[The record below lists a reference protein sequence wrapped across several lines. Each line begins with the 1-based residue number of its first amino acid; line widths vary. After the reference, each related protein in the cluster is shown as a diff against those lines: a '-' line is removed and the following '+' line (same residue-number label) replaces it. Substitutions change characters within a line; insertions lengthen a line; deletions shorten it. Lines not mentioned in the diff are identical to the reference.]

1 MEILKTDDEELRDI
15 GMTAGPQKIDKFTLR
30 PMTPSSLSW
39 LQRNKVFDDDQGDS
53 IQKTAAYVF
62 LHAESKDR
70 IRAVVNNR
78 SAFLDAVDEW
88 LDENFANHNE
98 LSQYMQHMTESMQV
112 YLSSISVESNQIQLP
127 NAGGVT
133 PAKN

>member
-1 MEILKTDDEELRDI
+1 MEILKTDDEELREA
-15 GMTAGPQKIDKFTLR
+15 GMANGPQTIGKFTLR
-30 PMTPSSLSW
+30 PMTPTSLSW
-39 LQRNKVFDDDQGDS
+39 LQRNKVFDDSHGDS

-78 SAFLDAVDEW
+78 ADFSDAVDEW
-88 LDENFANHNE
+88 LDANFTHHLDLNK
-98 LSQYMQHMTESMQV
+98 YMEHMTASMQM
-112 YLSSISVESNQIQLP
+112 YLAAISVQSTEILP
-127 NAGGVT
+127 PSAGGVT